1 MKIPAEMTNEALK
14 AAHDAAGTLVSDR
27 YRSYLPGRL
36 LPLLVEKF
44 RDEVAEA
51 LGMRLPP
58 LPQRPPVRPVKLADL
73 TSSELHEVSGA
84 VLPLV
89 TQFTACMDDPELPRL
104 LRDFRD
110 ALVIESADRA
120 RIAEEL
126 TERAKA
132 S

>member
-1 MKIPAEMTNEALK
+1 MKIPKDTTNDALRE
-14 AAHDAAGTLVSDR
+14 AHDAADTLVSDR

-44 RDEVAEA
+44 RDDVAEA

-58 LPQRPPVRPVKLADL
+58 LPQRPSVRPVKLDDL
-73 TSSELHEVSGA
+73 TSGELDTLSGA
-84 VLPLV
+84 VLTLV
-89 TQFTACMDDPELPRL
+89 TRFTACMEDPELPKL

-110 ALVIESADRA
+110 ALIIEKAERA

-126 TERAKA
+126 TEKAKA